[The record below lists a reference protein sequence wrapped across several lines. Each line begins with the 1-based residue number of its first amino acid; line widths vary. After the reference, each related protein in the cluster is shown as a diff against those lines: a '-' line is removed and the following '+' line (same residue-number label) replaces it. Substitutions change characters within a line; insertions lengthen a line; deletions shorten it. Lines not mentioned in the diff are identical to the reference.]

1 MPQAGQ
7 KIAETFGLGSEKASE
22 AAGGAQGQG
31 AAGGVGQ
38 IKQEVVGKLTEAAKA
53 AFDAAKESVM
63 QK

>member
-1 MPQAGQ
+1 MAQAGQ
-7 KIAETFGLGSEKASE
+7 KIAETFGPGSEKAS
-22 AAGGAQGQG
+22 GGAQGQG